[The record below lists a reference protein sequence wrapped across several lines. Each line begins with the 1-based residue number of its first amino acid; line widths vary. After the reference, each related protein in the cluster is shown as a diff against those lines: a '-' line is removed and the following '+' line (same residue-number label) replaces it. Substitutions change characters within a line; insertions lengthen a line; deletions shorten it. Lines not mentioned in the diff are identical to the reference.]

1 MQVIRLFYVPNNDR
15 KKWKKISLL
24 PIASNLPINRNI
36 IIVYEHFK
44 KMKKMRNIKK
54 MEKQKREFM
63 KSKTMKYFF
72 VCKDPSEA

>member
-1 MQVIRLFYVPNNDR
+1 
-15 KKWKKISLL
+15 
-24 PIASNLPINRNI
+24 
-36 IIVYEHFK
+36 
-44 KMKKMRNIKK
+44 MKKMRNIKK